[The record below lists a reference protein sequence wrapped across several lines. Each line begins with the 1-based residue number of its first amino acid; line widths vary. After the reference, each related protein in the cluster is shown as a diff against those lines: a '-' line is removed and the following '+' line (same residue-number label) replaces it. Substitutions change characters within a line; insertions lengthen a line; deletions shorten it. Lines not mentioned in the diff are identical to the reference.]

1 MTDKLLKQHKR
12 LLEQQHKL
20 PYTINLSGEVF
31 TIIIY
36 TKLSKVAGVTVLNSQ
51 EEPATVK
58 EAEAVVNRIQKYNF
72 YFEYLG
78 KRAHVIKERDSIIAE
93 KIEQTQLI
101 LNDNTIFGEKMQPTI
116 DELNLAMEVYKQQQ
130 RKMDVYQEDITL
142 LNQKIKMQGEIL
154 EEDWESAENLSIAFA
169 KAAYAQSIYLEAT
182 RKNRKQL
189 AKWFHLH
196 QKELPTDKQKALSK
210 MVSVLSDTNA
220 GLVFDQIISLR
231 PLLEEGLM
239 LDHEQSLTQRAAEFN
254 KEFETHCRFYKPN
267 INKVK
272 KDRKSVV

>member
-1 MTDKLLKQHKR
+1 
-12 LLEQQHKL
+12 
-20 PYTINLSGEVF
+20 NLSGEVF

-272 KDRKSVV
+272 NLIRQ

>member
-154 EEDWESAENLSIAFA
+154 EDDWESAENLSIAFA

-272 KDRKSVV
+272 NLIRQ

>member
-1 MTDKLLKQHKR
+1 MTDKLIKQHKR

-272 KDRKSVV
+272 NLIRQ

>member
-20 PYTINLSGEVF
+20 PYTINLDGEIFSVV
-31 TIIIY
+31 IY
-36 TKLSKVAGVTVLNSQ
+36 TKLSKVAGVTVLNAN
-51 EEPATVK
+51 EEPTTIK

-78 KRAHVIKERDSIIAE
+78 KRAHVIKERDSVIAE

-101 LNDNTIFGEKMQPTI
+101 LNDNTIFGEPLQATV
-116 DELNLAMEVYKQQQ
+116 DELNLAMEIYKQQQ
-130 RKMDVYQEDITL
+130 RKMDIYQEDITL
-142 LNQKIKMQGEIL
+142 LNEKIKMQGEIL
-154 EEDWESAENLSIAFA
+154 EEDWISAENLSISFA
-169 KAAYAQSIYLEAT
+169 KAAYAQTIYLEAT

-196 QKELPTDKQKALSK
+196 QKALPSEKQKSLSK
-210 MVSVLSDTNA
+210 IISVLSDTNA
-220 GLVFDQIISLR
+220 GLVFDQIISLK

-239 LDHEQSLTQRAAEFN
+239 LDHEQSLTQLAAEFN

-272 KDRKSVV
+272 NLIRQ

>member
-36 TKLSKVAGVTVLNSQ
+36 TKLSKVASVTVLNSQ

-154 EEDWESAENLSIAFA
+154 EDDWESAENLSIAFA

-272 KDRKSVV
+272 NLIRQ

>member
-101 LNDNTIFGEKMQPTI
+101 LNDNTIFGEKMQSTI

-272 KDRKSVV
+272 NLIRQ

>member
-12 LLEQQHKL
+12 LLEQQHTL
-20 PYTINLSGEVF
+20 PYTINLDGEVF

-36 TKLSKVAGVTVLNSQ
+36 TKLSKVAGVTVLKSN
-51 EEPATVK
+51 EESASMK
-58 EAEAVVNRIQKYNF
+58 EAEAVVNLIQKYNF

-78 KRAHVIKERDSIIAE
+78 KRAHVVKERDSIIAE

-154 EEDWESAENLSIAFA
+154 EEDWESAEALSIAFA

-196 QKELPTDKQKALSK
+196 QKELPTEKQKALGK
-210 MVSVLSDTNA
+210 IVSVLSDTNA

-239 LDHEQSLTQRAAEFN
+239 LDHEQSLTQRANEFN

-272 KDRKSVV
+272 NLIRQ

>member
-31 TIIIY
+31 TFIIY

-272 KDRKSVV
+272 NLIRQ

>member
-182 RKNRKQL
+182 RKNRKEL

-272 KDRKSVV
+272 NLIRQ

>member
-130 RKMDVYQEDITL
+130 CKMDVYQEDITL

-272 KDRKSVV
+272 NLIRQ

>member
-154 EEDWESAENLSIAFA
+154 EEDWESVENLSIAFA

-272 KDRKSVV
+272 NLIRQ

>member
-58 EAEAVVNRIQKYNF
+58 EAEAEAVVNRIQKYNF

-272 KDRKSVV
+272 NLIRQ

>member
-130 RKMDVYQEDITL
+130 RNMDVYQEDITL

-272 KDRKSVV
+272 NLIRQ

>member
-189 AKWFHLH
+189 AKWFHLY

-272 KDRKSVV
+272 NLIRQ

>member
-12 LLEQQHKL
+12 LLEQQHRL
-20 PYTINLSGEVF
+20 PYTIDLGGKIF
-31 TIIIY
+31 TVIIY
-36 TKLSKVAGVTVLNSQ
+36 TKLSKVAGVTVLNSK
-51 EEPATVK
+51 EEPATMN
-58 EAEAVVNRIQKYNF
+58 EAKAVVNRIQKYNF

-78 KRAHVIKERDSIIAE
+78 KRAHVVKERDSIIAE

-101 LNDNTIFGEKMQPTI
+101 LNDNTIFGEQMQPTI

-130 RKMDVYQEDITL
+130 RKMDIYQEDITL
-142 LNQKIKMQGEIL
+142 LNEKIKMQGEIL
-154 EEDWESAENLSIAFA
+154 EEDWESAENLSIMFA
-169 KAAYAQSIYLEAT
+169 KAAYAQTIYLEAT

-196 QKELPTDKQKALSK
+196 QKELPLEKQKALSK
-210 MVSVLSDTNA
+210 IISVLSDTNA

-239 LDHEQSLTQRAAEFN
+239 LDHGQALTQLASEFN
-254 KEFETHCRFYKPN
+254 KEFATHCRFYKPN

-272 KDRKSVV
+272 NLIRQ

>member
-101 LNDNTIFGEKMQPTI
+101 LNDNTIFGEKIQPTI

-272 KDRKSVV
+272 NLIRQ

>member
-78 KRAHVIKERDSIIAE
+78 KRAHVIKVRDSIIAE

-272 KDRKSVV
+272 NLIRQ

>member
-12 LLEQQHKL
+12 LLEQQHTL
-20 PYTINLSGEVF
+20 PYTINLDGEVF

-36 TKLSKVAGVTVLNSQ
+36 TKLSKVAGVTVLKSN
-51 EEPATVK
+51 EESATMK
-58 EAEAVVNRIQKYNF
+58 EAEAVVNLIQKYNF

-78 KRAHVIKERDSIIAE
+78 KRAHVVKERDSIIAE

-154 EEDWESAENLSIAFA
+154 EEDWESAEALSIAFA

-196 QKELPTDKQKALSK
+196 QKELPTEKQKALGK
-210 MVSVLSDTNA
+210 IVSVLSDTNA

-239 LDHEQSLTQRAAEFN
+239 LDHEQSLTQRANEFN

-272 KDRKSVV
+272 NLIRQ

>member
-182 RKNRKQL
+182 RKNRKKL

-272 KDRKSVV
+272 NLIRQ

>member
-36 TKLSKVAGVTVLNSQ
+36 TKLSKVAGVTVINSQ

-272 KDRKSVV
+272 NLIRQ

>member
-58 EAEAVVNRIQKYNF
+58 EAEAVVNRFQKYNF

-272 KDRKSVV
+272 NLIRQ

>member
-1 MTDKLLKQHKR
+1 QHKR

-20 PYTINLSGEVF
+20 PYTINLDGEVF

-36 TKLSKVAGVTVLNSQ
+36 TKLSKVAGVTVLNSH

-130 RKMDVYQEDITL
+130 HKMDVYQEDITL

-196 QKELPTDKQKALSK
+196 QKELPTDKQKALGK

-254 KEFETHCRFYKPN
+254 KEFETHCHFYKPN

-272 KDRKSVV
+272 NLIRQ

>member
-116 DELNLAMEVYKQQQ
+116 DELNLA
-130 RKMDVYQEDITL
+130 MDVYQEDITL

-272 KDRKSVV
+272 NLIRQ

>member
-78 KRAHVIKERDSIIAE
+78 KRGHVIKERDSIIAE

-272 KDRKSVV
+272 NLIRQ

>member
-12 LLEQQHKL
+12 LLEQQHTL
-20 PYTINLSGEVF
+20 PYTINLDGEVF

-36 TKLSKVAGVTVLNSQ
+36 TKLSKVAGVTVLKSN
-51 EEPATVK
+51 EESATMK
-58 EAEAVVNRIQKYNF
+58 EAEAVVNLIQKYNF

-78 KRAHVIKERDSIIAE
+78 KRAHVVKERDSIIAE

-154 EEDWESAENLSIAFA
+154 EEDWESAEALSIAFA

-196 QKELPTDKQKALSK
+196 QKELTTEKQKTLGK
-210 MVSVLSDTNA
+210 IVSVLSDTNA

-239 LDHEQSLTQRAAEFN
+239 LDHEQSLTQRANEFN

-272 KDRKSVV
+272 NLIRQ

>member
-20 PYTINLSGEVF
+20 PYTIKLDGEVF

-130 RKMDVYQEDITL
+130 HKMDVYQEDITL

-196 QKELPTDKQKALSK
+196 QKELPTDKQKALGK

-272 KDRKSVV
+272 NLIRQ

>member
-101 LNDNTIFGEKMQPTI
+101 LNDNTIFGEKLQPTI

-272 KDRKSVV
+272 NLIRQ

>member
-51 EEPATVK
+51 EEPATVE

-272 KDRKSVV
+272 NLIRQ

>member
-142 LNQKIKMQGEIL
+142 LNQKIKIQGEIL

-272 KDRKSVV
+272 NLIRQ

>member
-12 LLEQQHKL
+12 LLEQQHTL
-20 PYTINLSGEVF
+20 PYTINLDGEVF

-36 TKLSKVAGVTVLNSQ
+36 TKLSKVAGVTVLKSN
-51 EEPATVK
+51 EESATMK
-58 EAEAVVNRIQKYNF
+58 EAEAVVNLIQKYNF

-78 KRAHVIKERDSIIAE
+78 KRAHVVKERDSIIAE

-142 LNQKIKMQGEIL
+142 LNQKIKMQGEVL
-154 EEDWESAENLSIAFA
+154 EEDWESAEALSIAFA

-196 QKELPTDKQKALSK
+196 QKELPTEKQKALGK
-210 MVSVLSDTNA
+210 IVSVLSDTNA

-239 LDHEQSLTQRAAEFN
+239 LDHEQSLTQRANEFN

-272 KDRKSVV
+272 NLIRQ

>member
-196 QKELPTDKQKALSK
+196 LKELPTDKQKALSK

-272 KDRKSVV
+272 NLIRQ

>member
-130 RKMDVYQEDITL
+130 RKMDVYQEDNTL

-272 KDRKSVV
+272 NLIRQ

>member
-12 LLEQQHKL
+12 LLEQQHTL
-20 PYTINLSGEVF
+20 PYTINLDGEFF

-36 TKLSKVAGVTVLNSQ
+36 TKLSKVAGVTVLKSN
-51 EEPATVK
+51 EESATMK
-58 EAEAVVNRIQKYNF
+58 EAEAVVNLIQKYNF

-78 KRAHVIKERDSIIAE
+78 KRAHVVKERDSIIAE

-154 EEDWESAENLSIAFA
+154 EEDWESAEALSIAFA

-196 QKELPTDKQKALSK
+196 QKELPTEKQKALGK
-210 MVSVLSDTNA
+210 IVSVLSDTNA

-239 LDHEQSLTQRAAEFN
+239 LDHEQSLTQRANEFN

-272 KDRKSVV
+272 NLIRQ

>member
-12 LLEQQHKL
+12 VLEQQHKL

-272 KDRKSVV
+272 NLIRQ

>member
-196 QKELPTDKQKALSK
+196 QKELPTDKQKTLSK

-272 KDRKSVV
+272 NLIRQ

>member
-78 KRAHVIKERDSIIAE
+78 KRAHVIKERYSIIAE

-272 KDRKSVV
+272 NLIRQ

>member
-12 LLEQQHKL
+12 LLEQQHTL
-20 PYTINLSGEVF
+20 PYTINLDGEVF

-36 TKLSKVAGVTVLNSQ
+36 TKLSKVAGVTVLKSN
-51 EEPATVK
+51 EESATMK
-58 EAEAVVNRIQKYNF
+58 EAEAVVNLIQKYNF

-78 KRAHVIKERDSIIAE
+78 KRAHVVKERDSIIAE

-154 EEDWESAENLSIAFA
+154 EEDWESAEALSIAFA

-196 QKELPTDKQKALSK
+196 QKELPAEKQKALGK
-210 MVSVLSDTNA
+210 IVSVLSDTNA

-239 LDHEQSLTQRAAEFN
+239 LDHEQSLTQRANEFN

-272 KDRKSVV
+272 NLIRQ